1 MQFTHNPFN
10 KDVDLNTILYRVIY
24 PDHFE
29 DPDLAEEEEMGL
41 DQAIFGHEQ
50 DLEAQY
56 SWSYGVDCWR
66 AVYAD
71 LATAEELVQQEVK
84 ETGQASAK
92 SAQQLNELKEKFD
105 LCLNVKE
112 DLESTAE
119 DARQGR
125 LVEDLIL
132 AERSL
137 PAGSKIYFRKSSV
150 SAWTYRKYGISI
162 AEWAK
167 DQATPPEQEDKAN
180 PVDPP
185 RCRLGPS
192 TKWES
197 ITIRLL
203 PENRIKFAVN
213 GKSLGISELH
223 GTELLHKRTKKLRT
237 PGLLLEDLAK
247 RPSIPSALSGK
258 ERSSRRKAVSILRST
273 LSDLSGISSDPF
285 YAHNP
290 GDGWK
295 PRFKLLDRRSAAE
308 ERAEEKAVHIP
319 FNDEISADPHGQRPG
334 GLSESDPYTYQDDGD
349 DDGSAFLKEHDR

>member
-29 DPDLAEEEEMGL
+29 DPDLAEEEEMSR

-56 SWSYGVDCWR
+56 SWNYGVDCWR

-71 LATAEELVQQEVK
+71 LATAEEQVQQEVK

-92 SAQQLNELKEKFD
+92 SAQKLNELKEKFD
-105 LCLNVKE
+105 LCLRVKE

-125 LVEDLIL
+125 PVENLIL

-167 DQATPPEQEDKAN
+167 DQATPPEQEDKTN

-185 RCRLGPS
+185 RYSPDPS

-203 PENRIKFAVN
+203 PGNRITFTAN
-213 GKSLGISELH
+213 GKSLGISDLH
-223 GTELLHKRTKKLRT
+223 GTELLHKRTKALRE
-237 PGLLLEDLAK
+237 PGSLLEDLAIET
-247 RPSIPSALSGK
+247 SISAAHSGK
-258 ERSSRRKAVSILRST
+258 ESSSRRKAVSILRST
-273 LSDLSGISSDPF
+273 LSELSGISSDPF
-285 YAHNP
+285 YKYNP

-295 PRFKLLDRRSAAE
+295 PRFELLDRRNAAE
-308 ERAEEKAVHIP
+308 ERAKEKAKNVP
-319 FNDEISADPHGQRPG
+319 YNDEITADPNGESAED
-334 GLSESDPYTYQDDGD
+334 LSHSDLYPYQDEEGD
-349 DDGSAFLKEHDR
+349 DATAFLKKHDR